1 MNRFITR
8 HGALLGAGEPS
19 SIGPGEETLSR
30 SGPADVVPET
40 TGDGGAPRGR
50 RSRRRSHVVPFWFLV
65 PALALYGFVVVWP
78 SLQGAAFSL
87 TDWDGLSPTKEF
99 IGFENFRELW
109 SDEVARGAVRQTIII
124 AVAVTIVQNG
134 FGLLLALGVNT
145 QIRSR
150 NFLRVLLFAPA
161 VITPVITAFLWRHL
175 LAPTG
180 AINSVLGAV
189 GLDSLQRDW
198 LGNPGFALWAVI
210 GVVVW
215 QFAGLSMVIFLA
227 GLQSIPKE
235 IYEAAA
241 IDGTGPVR
249 RFWYVVRPMLAPAIT
264 INLVLSMIGGL
275 KLFDQVWVMT
285 GGGPG
290 RATETLSTLLYKEAF
305 QFGAF
310 GYSIALAIVLTA
322 FVAVLASVQYWLLRR
337 QEESAQ

>member
-1 MNRFITR
+1 MM
-8 HGALLGAGEPS
+8 
-19 SIGPGEETLSR
+19 
-30 SGPADVVPET
+30 V
-40 TGDGGAPRGR
+40 
-50 RSRRRSHVVPFWFLV
+50 FLV
-65 PALALYGFVVVWP
+65 LSVGLYMTPFFTVLNADMRAFFTTLPIILCIFLPAVTMRLWAEERKQNTWEML
-78 SLQGAAFSL
+78 L
-87 TDWDGLSPTKEF
+87 TFPMRP
-99 IGFENFRELW
+99 REL
-109 SDEVARGAVRQTIII
+109 
-124 AVAVTIVQNG
+124 
-134 FGLLLALGVNT
+134 
-145 QIRSR
+145 
-150 NFLRVLLFAPA
+150 
-161 VITPVITAFLWRHL
+161 
-175 LAPTG
+175 
-180 AINSVLGAV
+180 VLGKFVACLV
-189 GLDSLQRDW
+189 FFLLTLAGTLTIPLMLVW
-198 LGNPGFALWAVI
+198 LGNPDLALWAVI
-210 GVVVW
+210 AVIVW